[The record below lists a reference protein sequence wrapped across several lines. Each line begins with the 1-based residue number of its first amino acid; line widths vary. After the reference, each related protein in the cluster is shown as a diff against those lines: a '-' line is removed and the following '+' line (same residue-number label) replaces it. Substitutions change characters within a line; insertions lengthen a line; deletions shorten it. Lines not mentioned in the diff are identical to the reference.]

1 MRVSAI
7 LGAHPSHPPH
17 PTHSDHPGWAN
28 EEIIRFWQRPA
39 SLSGQILIGNWE
51 LSRWPCF
58 QFSISQSRVLLP
70 PAWSDIVIAVS
81 PDSDVNYLSIWTQVR
96 RRRRGPRPQ
105 VTQPPVLVW
114 SALVI
119 ITHITI
125 TAPCFPDITRVS
137 PARRQD
143 TEEAKYCNKFEYYYQ
158 HRNHEKIAPPEIW
171 GAGIRVCVSAVGGPG
186 PLIWADTDLSLL
198 SLDNKVDGKVL
209 AVGIL
214 PLNSSIKLTF
224 GSKNSF
230 TFDVG

>member
-7 LGAHPSHPPH
+7 LGAPPLHPA
-17 PTHSDHPGWAN
+17 HSDHTGWAN

-39 SLSGQILIGNWE
+39 SLSGQILIGNWG
-51 LSRWPCF
+51 LSSWPCS
-58 QFSISQSRVLLP
+58 QFSISQSRALLP
-70 PAWSDIVIAVS
+70 PAWPDIVILVS
-81 PDSDVNYLSIWTQVR
+81 PDSDVNYLSIWTQV

-125 TAPCFPDITRVS
+125 TARCFPDITRVS
-137 PARRQD
+137 PAPRQD

-158 HRNHEKIAPPEIW
+158 HRNYENIW